1 MVVLNRNIGLAIRHS
16 RFERWTVRWRICLL
30 VLAASLFATGCEKG
44 KATDAL
50 IENLDTGDGGDRIA
64 AVRTLPQRKQDA
76 TKVVPALIGSLK
88 DKDAGVRWSAA
99 IGLGQ
104 FGAEAK
110 AAIPALQEAQH
121 DKDARV
127 REGARIAISRI
138 EGKK

>member
-1 MVVLNRNIGLAIRHS
+1 M
-16 RFERWTVRWRICLL
+16 RWRICLL
-30 VLAASLFATGCEKG
+30 VLTVSLLAIGCEKK

-50 IENLDTGDGGDRIA
+50 IKNLDTGSGGDRIA
-64 AVRTLPQRKQDA
+64 AARTLPQRKQDSA
-76 TKVVPALIGSLK
+76 KVIPALIGSLK

-104 FGAEAK
+104 FGTEAK
-110 AAIPALQEAQH
+110 EAIPALQEAQR

-127 REGARIAISRI
+127 REGARVAISRI